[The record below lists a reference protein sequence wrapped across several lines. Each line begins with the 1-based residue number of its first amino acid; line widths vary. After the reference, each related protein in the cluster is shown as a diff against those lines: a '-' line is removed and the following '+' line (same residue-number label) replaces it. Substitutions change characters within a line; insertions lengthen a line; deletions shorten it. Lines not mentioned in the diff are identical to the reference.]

1 MTDAITFDT
10 HRFVKNL
17 TASGFTEKQAEALA
31 HEQVHLLNSNLATK
45 TGLAA
50 VQSKLRSEL
59 KAVENRLR
67 AELQE
72 MQSKLRAELKEVE
85 KNLQVQLQ
93 TVRADLLKWMITA
106 MIAQTGLIVALVRL
120 L

>member
-1 MTDAITFDT
+1 M
-10 HRFVKNL
+10 
-17 TASGFTEKQAEALA
+17 
-31 HEQVHLLNSNLATK
+31 
-45 TGLAA
+45 
-50 VQSKLRSEL
+50 
-59 KAVENRLR
+59 
-67 AELQE
+67 QE